1 MPGLEVK
8 SFRNPDETRPF
19 EKGRAEIVTLGDLT
33 VARTILEPGWKWSE
47 HVRPLAGTASCQVHH
62 LGFVVRGRT
71 RIVLDDGT
79 SREFGPGDVYNIPPG
94 HDAWVV
100 GDETLESFDW
110 AGAMG
115 TFAKPAINAADRVVT
130 TLLFTDIVGSTA
142 IVERL
147 RDAEW
152 KKLLGRHNQLVRKEL
167 DRHRG
172 REIATTGD
180 GFLATFDGAARAV
193 QCAAAMSRAVTT
205 LDLTIRTGV
214 HTGEVEYVGGNV
226 RGVSVHAAARIAQ
239 LAQPGEV
246 LISATTYDLLY
257 GSGLQFEDRGSHE
270 LKGLSGPRHLYAYVG
285 DAGDIIG

>member
-1 MPGLEVK
+1 MPGLESK
-8 SFRNPDETRPF
+8 SFRNPDETRVF
-19 EKGRAEIVTLGDLT
+19 EHGQADIVTLADMT
-33 VARTILEPGWKWSE
+33 VGRTILEPGWRWSE
-47 HVRPLAGTASCQVHH
+47 HVRPLAGTVSCQVHH

-79 SREFGPGDVYNIPPG
+79 SREFGPDDVYNIPPG

-100 GDETLESFDW
+100 GDEMFESFDW
-110 AGAMG
+110 SGAIG
-115 TFAKPAINAADRVVT
+115 TFAKPVINASDRVVT

-142 IVERL
+142 IAERL

-152 KKLLGRHNQLVRKEL
+152 QKLLGRHNQVVRREL
-167 DRHRG
+167 DRYRG

-180 GFLATFDGAARAV
+180 GFLAMFDGAARAV
-193 QCAAAMSRAVTT
+193 QCAAAISKAVEAI
-205 LDLTIRTGV
+205 DLSIRTGI

-246 LISATTYDLLY
+246 LISATTHDLLD

-270 LKGLSGPRHLYAYVG
+270 LKGLSGRRHVHAYVG
-285 DAGDIIG
+285 DAGGTIG

>member
-1 MPGLEVK
+1 MPGLEAK
-8 SFRNPDETRPF
+8 SFRNPDETRAF
-19 EKGRAEIVTLGDLT
+19 ENGRADIVTLADMT
-33 VARTILEPGWKWSE
+33 VGRTILEPGWRWSE
-47 HVRPLAGTASCQVHH
+47 HVRPLAGTVSCQVHH

-79 SREFGPGDVYNIPPG
+79 SREFGPDDVYNIPPG

-100 GDETLESFDW
+100 GDETFESFDW
-110 AGAMG
+110 SGAIG
-115 TFAKPAINAADRVVT
+115 TFAKPVINAADRVVT

-142 IVERL
+142 IAERL

-152 KKLLGRHNQLVRKEL
+152 QKLLGRHNQVVRREL

-193 QCAAAMSRAVTT
+193 QCASAICKAVEA
-205 LDLTIRTGV
+205 LDLSVRTGI

-226 RGVSVHAAARIAQ
+226 GGVSVHAAARIAK

-246 LISATTYDLLY
+246 LISATTHDLLD

-270 LKGLSGPRHLYAYVG
+270 LKGLSGRRRVYAYVG
-285 DAGDIIG
+285 DAGEIVA

>member
-1 MPGLEVK
+1 MPGLEAK
-8 SFRNPDETRPF
+8 SLRNPDVTRAF
-19 EKGRAEIVTLGDLT
+19 EKGRAEIVTFGDVT
-33 VARTILEPGWKWSE
+33 IGRTILEPGWRWSE

-62 LGFVVRGRT
+62 TGFVVRGRT

-79 SREFGPGDVYNIPPG
+79 SREFGPDDVYNIPPG

-100 GDETLESFDW
+100 GDEQFESFDW
-110 AGAMG
+110 SGAMG
-115 TFAKPAINAADRVVT
+115 TFAKPVISASDRVVT

-142 IVERL
+142 IAERL
-147 RDAEW
+147 RDADW
-152 KKLLGRHNQLVRKEL
+152 QKLLARHNQVVRREL
-167 DRHRG
+167 DRYRG

-193 QCAAAMSRAVTT
+193 QCAAAICKAVEA
-205 LDLTIRTGV
+205 LDLSIRTGI

-226 RGVSVHAAARIAQ
+226 RGFSVHAAARIAQ

-246 LISATTYDLLY
+246 LISATTHGLLD

-270 LKGLSGPRHLYAYVG
+270 LKGLSGRRQVYAYVG
-285 DAGDIIG
+285 DGGEIIA

>member
-1 MPGLEVK
+1 MPGLEAK

-19 EKGRAEIVTLGDLT
+19 EKGRAEIVTLGDVTL
-33 VARTILEPGWKWSE
+33 ARTILEPGWRWSE

-62 LGFVVRGRT
+62 LGLVVRGRT

-115 TFAKPAINAADRVVT
+115 TFAKPAITAADRVVT

-142 IVERL
+142 IAERL

-152 KKLLGRHNQLVRKEL
+152 RSLLARHNQLVRKEL

-172 REIATTGD
+172 REITTTGD

-193 QCAAAMSRAVTT
+193 QCAAAICTGVEA
-205 LDLTIRTGV
+205 LDLKVRAGV

-226 RGVSVHAAARIAQ
+226 RGVSVHTAARIAQ

-246 LISATTYDLLY
+246 LISGTTRDLLD
-257 GSGLQFEDRGSHE
+257 GSGLQFADRGSHE
-270 LKGLSGPRHLYAYVG
+270 LKGLSGPRLLYAYVG
-285 DAGDIIG
+285 DTGEIVA